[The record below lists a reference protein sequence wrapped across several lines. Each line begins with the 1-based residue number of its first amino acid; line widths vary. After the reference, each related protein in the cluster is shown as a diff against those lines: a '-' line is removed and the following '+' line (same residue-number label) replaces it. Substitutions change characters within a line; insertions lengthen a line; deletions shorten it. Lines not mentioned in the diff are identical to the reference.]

1 MTAISSFKI
10 HADLDGYLNDPVFGP
25 LNEMI
30 YETLLEIN
38 TFDNSSNRHYPIWH
52 PAHVIFREAY
62 SLMNDFAKEPHPE
75 ENFVRD
81 HFFKVR
87 KRLLDTYA
95 AEIVLSVDFVLLRL
109 QDERKSRFLISAIK
123 RAVDVNSYYF
133 KAFEQLANE
142 LDEPEE
148 DWKEKYHTLLK
159 QYDALCASIPSP
171 LTDKKNQYLLPLDTI
186 EAARHGYVHVQDL
199 LQAVDKVKTAN
210 LYKVLTYLLADIKG
224 DFQEMVKTKER
235 LHNDE
240 LASTYTSHLAISKQI
255 SEIDLIRVFLALYES
270 GCIIDRKTRKK
281 PTQKEYFKTIGDLF
295 DIDLSD
301 ATATYSRSLQQGCSE
316 ETTEAIFILLAQALL
331 NKPAGKNKKKN
342 VHK

>member
-38 TFDNSSNRHYPIWH
+38 APDTASNRHYPIWH

-62 SLMNDFAKEPHPE
+62 SLMNDFAKEQHPE
-75 ENFVRD
+75 ENFVQN

-109 QDERKSRFLISAIK
+109 RNDRKSRFLISSIK
-123 RAVDVNSYYF
+123 RAVDVNSDYF
-133 KAFEQLANE
+133 KTFEQLANE

-148 DWKEKYHTLLK
+148 DWKEKYHSLQK

-171 LTDKKNQYLLPLDTI
+171 LTDKKNQFFCLSIQSRRLVM
-186 EAARHGYVHVQDL
+186 AMSMS
-199 LQAVDKVKTAN
+199 KTCF
-210 LYKVLTYLLADIKG
+210 KPSTRSRRPTSIK
-224 DFQEMVKTKER
+224 
-235 LHNDE
+235 
-240 LASTYTSHLAISKQI
+240 
-255 SEIDLIRVFLALYES
+255 
-270 GCIIDRKTRKK
+270 C
-281 PTQKEYFKTIGDLF
+281 
-295 DIDLSD
+295 
-301 ATATYSRSLQQGCSE
+301 
-316 ETTEAIFILLAQALL
+316 
-331 NKPAGKNKKKN
+331 
-342 VHK
+342 